1 MLQKLFNKYFKKLQS
16 SLISFFLEMAIS
28 GGSNSGTETES
39 VQKDLQMVVERNQ
52 KNFIIL
58 CAGIGLCSLATI
70 IIVGISIRVSIPM
83 KDFKNTIKVDRISLP
98 MKDFRNSI
106 EMDKMISLG
115 NLIYAKISLLYIW
128 HSYF

>member
-1 MLQKLFNKYFKKLQS
+1 
-16 SLISFFLEMAIS
+16 MAIS

-39 VQKDLQMVVERNQ
+39 VQKAAERNQ

-70 IIVGISIRVSIPM
+70 IVVGISIRVSIPM
-83 KDFKNTIKVDRISLP
+83 KDSKNTIKVDRISLP

-106 EMDKMISLG
+106 EMDKMIRLG
-115 NLIYAKISLLYIW
+115 NLIYVKISLLYIW